1 MYVFPRDRCGG
12 HRHGLLRVSQLLATR
27 VPAATP
33 VGFSA
38 HRGLYYGWVIIGALA
53 LTETVSYGILSYAF
67 PVFLAPMGAELGWS
81 KTAMTGAFSV
91 AALVSGLAA
100 IPVGRWVDRHG
111 ARALMTAGSCLAV
124 LLVIAWATV
133 ESLLAYY
140 LIWAGIGLASAAVL
154 YEPAFAVVANWFV
167 RLRGRALTILT
178 FVAGLASVIFVPL
191 ATWLVQAHG
200 WREALL
206 WLAGILAVCTIFP
219 HALVLRRRPAD
230 LGLVPDGIPRR
241 APIPD
246 RAHQPEISVSARDAV
261 RSRTFF
267 WLAVAFGFSAFATTA
282 VAVHLIPF
290 LLERG
295 YAAKFAGAA
304 MGMIGLMALPGR
316 LVFTPLGDRW
326 PRAWVTASIFGLQAL
341 AVVVLLV
348 SDSPLGVWTFVI
360 LFGAGFGAITP
371 ARAALMAEF
380 FGPASYG
387 SISGVLSLI
396 LSLAR
401 ALAPVGASVIYA
413 AASGYTAVLG
423 ILLIISVG
431 STLAV
436 LKAGNR

>member
-1 MYVFPRDRCGG
+1 
-12 HRHGLLRVSQLLATR
+12 
-27 VPAATP
+27 
-33 VGFSA
+33 
-38 HRGLYYGWVIIGALA
+38 
-53 LTETVSYGILSYAF
+53 
-67 PVFLAPMGAELGWS
+67 
-81 KTAMTGAFSV
+81 
-91 AALVSGLAA
+91 
-100 IPVGRWVDRHG
+100 
-111 ARALMTAGSCLAV
+111 
-124 LLVIAWATV
+124 
-133 ESLLAYY
+133 
-140 LIWAGIGLASAAVL
+140 
-154 YEPAFAVVANWFV
+154 
-167 RLRGRALTILT
+167 
-178 FVAGLASVIFVPL
+178 
-191 ATWLVQAHG
+191 
-200 WREALL
+200 
-206 WLAGILAVCTIFP
+206 
-219 HALVLRRRPAD
+219 
-230 LGLVPDGIPRR
+230 
-241 APIPD
+241 
-246 RAHQPEISVSARDAV
+246 
-261 RSRTFF
+261 
-267 WLAVAFGFSAFATTA
+267 
-282 VAVHLIPF
+282 
-290 LLERG
+290 
-295 YAAKFAGAA
+295 
-304 MGMIGLMALPGR
+304 MALPGR